1 MFINVF
7 MCFIKRF
14 VRLCNELPA
23 GPRELTIISLRLWV
37 DIRGRR
43 AAPANE
49 VEIPAPFKLYQVVI
63 MQIHR

>member
-7 MCFIKRF
+7 ICLIKGYI
-14 VRLCNELPA
+14 RLCNELPV
-23 GPRELTIISLRLWV
+23 GPRGLSLPRLHLWV
-37 DIRGRR
+37 GTRGRM

-63 MQIHR
+63 MHMQ